1 MNYIDLGLP
10 SGTLWA
16 DRNYGAAGVEHSG
29 KLVSI
34 ADLGDKADL
43 LPTEEQLKE
52 LLKHCKCDYGGWV
65 GGNCSL
71 DGGTRYD
78 ILTGPNGNSIRIQRC
93 GCIDEKGEPNWN
105 GFGGDAFW
113 WSKTDAY
120 LYGQKGKVILG
131 LFRFQVPRL
140 SLVRSVLGYKISA
153 RFVKSLKEN

>member
-1 MNYIDLGLP
+1 MNFIDLGLP

-16 DRNYGAAGVEHSG
+16 DRNYGAASVEHSG

-52 LLKHCKCDYGGWV
+52 LLAHCKYHYGEMV
-65 GGNCSL
+65 GG
-71 DGGTRYD
+71 DYFHGGVRYD

-93 GCIDEKGEPNWN
+93 GCIDEKGKPNWN

-113 WSKTDAY
+113 WSKTDANI
-120 LYGQKGKVILG
+120 YGRKGKVILG

-140 SLVRSVLGYKISA
+140 SLEKCVLGYKLSA
-153 RFVKSLKEN
+153 RFVKTSNNN